1 MLNISF
7 WPGGLGEAV
16 LSAVGQEPDIV
27 VTRLAVS
34 GVPRSGKPQELL
46 DIFGISAKH
55 IAKAV
60 RQTFAN
66 WGHSDIPLVCPA
78 ESPHPH
84 SPAPPILLN
93 LKLSSTTSGRAL
105 NRYVLY
111 CHLVALTWTY
121 CMCTN
126 CTFVTIASGLD
137 SSTNN
142 FNLHSMPH

>member
-1 MLNISF
+1 MLTIPF

-16 LSAVGQEPDIV
+16 LSAVGQEPGIV

-66 WGHSDIPLVCPA
+66 WEHCDWPSTCFSCWITSFPSSEPSFPSSAQLEAVWHDHWKPGELLCAPLPSCG
-78 ESPHPH
+78 SN
-84 SPAPPILLN
+84 LN
-93 LKLSSTTSGRAL
+93 LV
-105 NRYVLY
+105 YVY
-111 CHLVALTWTY
+111 
-121 CMCTN
+121 
-126 CTFVTIASGLD
+126 
-137 SSTNN
+137 
-142 FNLHSMPH
+142 